1 MKTGITDHALREAA
15 RQVRTS
21 MLNSLQAEAP
31 PQHPFS
37 QEFLSSMDVLLQKEE
52 KRRHHA
58 AAFRRCI
65 AALLSIAIGL
75 SLFLGLNPEA
85 QAAAIRWAKKT
96 ALGQTVFSFFE
107 DTEPALPEY
116 RLMWLPEGME
126 LVNEI
131 SASDCNLLYYADPN
145 NSSRSFTIQC
155 ALMDSDAALII
166 SHDKSQYNI
175 QPILINNHSGELY
188 SSTDSSSSNG
198 LVWFDDTAGVS
209 FTIISYLDTDVIL
222 HIAEGIELVVST
234 K

>member
-1 MKTGITDHALREAA
+1 MKTDITDHALREAA

-126 LVNEI
+126 LIQE
-131 SASDCNLLYYADPN
+131 SHTAQTHAQLYYNPKDT
-145 NSSRSFTIQC
+145 SQGFSIEWG
-155 ALMDSDAALII
+155 LMDSENDFFVYHSDAEYGV
-166 SHDKSQYNI
+166 SSVR
-175 QPILINNHSGELY
+175 INDYSGLLY
-188 SSTDSSSSNG
+188 VSPDSSASHC
-198 LVWFDDTAGVS
+198 LVWFDEAAGIRFSIVS
-209 FTIISYLDTDVIL
+209 HLDPSVIM
-222 HIAEGIELVVST
+222 HIAARVELVNST